1 MPVILIPGLQ
11 ELQVNRKTKRKIDF
25 LIMFQ
30 EGAMTM
36 KNTYR
41 KDIFTTDTMNT
52 TAIII
57 ESIFNQLGIS
67 YRAFPVR
74 WGKLYLC
81 KLMNN
86 NLTFNL
92 QFHESGTIKVWR
104 FIDTV
109 PFPKEGA
116 KFEYCKAEEPYVS
129 IGYEVTDDGDISF
142 YTQQKIDL
150 KDNRRE
156 ERMIKMIKDYSEII
170 SRISL
175 RKYLTWKC

>member
-57 ESIFNQLGIS
+57 ESIFNQLVSVTEPSLSDGEN
-67 YRAFPVR
+67 YTCA
-74 WGKLYLC
+74 
-81 KLMNN
+81 
-86 NLTFNL
+86 NL
-92 QFHESGTIKVWR
+92 
-104 FIDTV
+104 
-109 PFPKEGA
+109 
-116 KFEYCKAEEPYVS
+116 
-129 IGYEVTDDGDISF
+129 
-142 YTQQKIDL
+142 
-150 KDNRRE
+150 
-156 ERMIKMIKDYSEII
+156 
-170 SRISL
+170 
-175 RKYLTWKC
+175 